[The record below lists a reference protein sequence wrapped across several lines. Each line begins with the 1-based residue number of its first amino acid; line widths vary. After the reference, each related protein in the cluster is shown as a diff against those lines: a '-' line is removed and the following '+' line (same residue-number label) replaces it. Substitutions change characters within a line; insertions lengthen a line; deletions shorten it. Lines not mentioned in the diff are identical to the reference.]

1 MRTTRR
7 NWTDRPKV
15 PPLGAAGLEG
25 LCMLAAELRRLR
37 VVRASK
43 NKSGPASRPR
53 QNLRHRLRE
62 RLVAFALQAL
72 AQQLPVTPH
81 SFRLLPRLA
90 LRGLLVVPAHL
101 HFAENALA
109 LHLFLQRAQGLVDIV
124 VTDEDLH
131 G

>member
-1 MRTTRR
+1 MDERTAQTLAQRGGEIAAALC
-7 NWTDRPKV
+7 PKTNRGRQAD
-15 PPLGAAGLEG
+15 PDK
-25 LCMLAAELRRLR
+25 LR
-37 VVRASK
+37 
-43 NKSGPASRPR
+43 SG
-53 QNLRHRLRE
+53 LRE

-81 SFRLLPRLA
+81 SFRFLTRLA

-101 HFAENALA
+101 HFAENTLA
-109 LHLFLQRAQGLVDIV
+109 LHLLLQRAQGLVDIV